1 MAAGKF
7 FVEMSTLGDSIGAA
21 FRRGVGKLKSVFSKQ
36 PSGDRVT
43 NMPYNLLLIGETGSG
58 KTSFLNLLC
67 NFNEVL
73 QYGFDQAISQ
83 KRLRRFNDHQKEDLE
98 ALEMQSK
105 TGQTSHYTIEIDGF
119 KLGIID
125 TPGFGDTRGIDH
137 DKKNVKNIV
146 DKVNAVTYIHCICLV
161 MNGRQSRLTSQL
173 KYVVSEISAILP
185 KSCVYNM
192 IVVLTNVPDNNYTS
206 FCLEE
211 LEPYL
216 GAEVKKLQVVYIEN
230 PFCLLEKMSK
240 NNDIKVACLKDAFQT
255 AATSLEAMLE
265 ILTTFEMIY
274 TKEFYNL
281 HVMKES
287 IERQTVDLFL
297 AIENKVNTEKKIAT
311 VADEIKKAKE
321 AKELSQN
328 FNCQIIHWN
337 TVDTPSHNTV
347 CLTCNSNCH
356 VPCYLPKA
364 MDSELLKGC
373 ASMNRETYT
382 CKVCDHSY
390 IVHKHLDF
398 IYERHQKTVLD
409 EQKKA
414 TFDNA
419 EKSIQD
425 LGLQLQAMI
434 NNTLKDAEGKI
445 EQHTKDL
452 YNKIKHFEEMA
463 STPNY
468 IRLLECEIE
477 LIEHRIKHEQQSA
490 TATSSSGGGHL
501 IKAKELMEGLLRV
514 VKDATKNKPSEE
526 SPISLNIASHYLM

>member
-7 FVEMSTLGDSIGAA
+7 VVEMSTLGDSIGAA
-21 FRRGVGKLKSVFSKQ
+21 VRRGVGKLKSVFSKK

-43 NMPYNLLLIGETGSG
+43 SIAYNLLLIGETGSG

-67 NFNEVL
+67 NLNEVL
-73 QYGFDQAISQ
+73 QHGFDQAISQ
-83 KRLRRFNDHQKEDLE
+83 KRLRRFNDHQKEDLK

-105 TGQTSHYTIEIDGF
+105 TGQTSHYTIEIDGLT
-119 KLGIID
+119 LGIID
-125 TPGFGDTRGIDH
+125 TPGFGDTRGIEH
-137 DKKNVKNIV
+137 DKKNAKNIV

-161 MNGRQSRLTSQL
+161 MNGRQSRLTHQL

-192 IVVLTNVPDNNYTS
+192 IVVLTNVRNSYETS
-206 FCLEE
+206 FRLEE
-211 LEPYL
+211 LVPYL
-216 GAEVKKLQVVYIEN
+216 GEKVKQLQVVYIEN

-240 NNDIKVACLKDAFQT
+240 NNDINSARLKDAFQT
-255 AATSLEAMLE
+255 AATSLETMLE

-274 TKEFYNL
+274 TNQFYNL

-321 AKELSQN
+321 AKELSQD
-328 FNCQIIHWN
+328 FNCQIIVWN
-337 TVDTPSHNTV
+337 TVNTPSHNTV

-356 VPCYLPKA
+356 VPCSLKA
-364 MDSELLKGC
+364 LVSEPLKYC
-373 ASMNRETYT
+373 ASMNRET
-382 CKVCDHSY
+382 CNVCNHSY
-390 IVHKHLDF
+390 RDHMHQNF
-398 IYERHQKTVLD
+398 IYEQSQKTVID
-409 EQKKA
+409 ETKKA
-414 TFDNA
+414 TFDKA

-425 LGLQLQAMI
+425 LGLQLQRMLDE
-434 NNTLKDAEGKI
+434 TLKLAEEQI
-445 EQHTKDL
+445 EKHSKDL

-468 IRLLECEIE
+468 IWLLECEIT
-477 LIEHRIKHEQQSA
+477 LIEHRIAHEQRSA
-490 TATSSSGGGHL
+490 TATSSSGAGHL
-501 IKAKELMEGLLRV
+501 IKAKEHMEGLLHV
-514 VKDATKNKPSEE
+514 VKDATKNKPLEE
-526 SPISLNIASHYLM
+526 SPISLNIASR

>member
-1 MAAGKF
+1 
-7 FVEMSTLGDSIGAA
+7 MSTLGDSIGAA

-137 DKKNVKNIV
+137 DKKNFKNIV

-206 FCLEE
+206 FRLEE

-297 AIENKVNTEKKIAT
+297 AIENKFDTVKKIAT
-311 VADEIKKAKE
+311 VANELTKAKE
-321 AKELSQN
+321 VKEQSQD
-328 FNCQIIHWN
+328 FSCQITVWN
-337 TVDTPSHNTV
+337 KVETPFHNIV
-347 CLTCNSNCH
+347 CLTCNSNCSIK
-356 VPCYLPKA
+356 CYVPKA
-364 MDSELLKGC
+364 MDSEPLKNC
-373 ASMNRETYT
+373 ACMNRETHT
-382 CKVCDHSY
+382 CQVCNHSY
-390 IVHKHLDF
+390 KVHKHLDF
-398 IYERHQKTVLD
+398 IYEQSEKTILD
-409 EQKKA
+409 GEKKA
-414 TFDNA
+414 TFDEA

-425 LGLQLQAMI
+425 LSLQLQTVL
-434 NNTLKDAEGKI
+434 NETLKVAEGNIK
-445 EQHTKDL
+445 QHSKDL
-452 YNKIKHFEEMA
+452 YNKIKHFESLA
-463 STPNY
+463 TTPNY
-468 IRLLECEIE
+468 IRFLKCETE
-477 LIEHRIKHEQQSA
+477 LIQHRIIHEQQSA
-490 TATSSSGGGHL
+490 TANSSSGAAHL
-501 IKAKELMEGLLRV
+501 IKIKEHLEGLLHV
-514 VKDATKNKPSEE
+514 VKDATKNKPLEE
-526 SPISLNIASHYLM
+526 SPISLNIASR